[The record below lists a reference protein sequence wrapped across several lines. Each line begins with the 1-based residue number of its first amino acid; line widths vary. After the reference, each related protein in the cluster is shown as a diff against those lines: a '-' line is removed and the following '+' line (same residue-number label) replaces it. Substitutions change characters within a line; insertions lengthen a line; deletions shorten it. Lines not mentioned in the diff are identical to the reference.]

1 MDTRKK
7 ILVVDDVGINRLIPG
22 MILRPFGYE
31 VIEASDGASAIN
43 LLSINAVD
51 LVLLD
56 LTMPG
61 LTGVDVLAS
70 QIKSP
75 ITERPLFVAYTS
87 IESDEH
93 AAYLLSV
100 GFDRVLNKPA
110 KTLILLKLVRELID
124 SIK

>member
-1 MDTRKK
+1 MDTRKI

-31 VIEASDGASAIN
+31 VIEVSDGASAIN
-43 LLSINAVD
+43 LLSNIVVD

-61 LTGVDVLAS
+61 LTGMDVVAS

-75 ITERPLFVAYTS
+75 ITERPVFVAYTS
-87 IESDEH
+87 IESDEQ

-100 GFDRVLNKPA
+100 GFDRVLKKPA
-110 KTLILLKLVRELID
+110 KTINLINLVRELIN
-124 SIK
+124 